1 MESYCLFNSDLPN
14 DQWCQ
19 APFHVHV
26 SSLVKGL
33 SESFAHSLVG
43 LYFFLR
49 FEGSLCFRHKP
60 LSSHVITF
68 S

>member
-43 LYFFLR
+43 LYFF
-49 FEGSLCFRHKP
+49 FAF
-60 LSSHVITF
+60 
-68 S
+68 